1 MGLEDIFRA
10 LEEQADKD
18 SEAVL
23 VEARA
28 HADALLE
35 EAEAAASR
43 ARDAHLA
50 EAERAALSRSAQDL
64 NSVRLEARKQLASIK
79 ERAVREVFDDALSE
93 LSRIRSGA
101 DYPRAFAV
109 LADEALAGAEGDFEV
124 LVDPADADLART
136 VLAERGVSAP
146 VRPDLSAAG
155 GLVIAFDGGRVM
167 RRNTLDDRLDKLR
180 GLAQAEVAEILFT

>member
-10 LEEQADKD
+10 LEEQAERD
-18 SEAVL
+18 SAAVL

-35 EAEAAASR
+35 EAEAAAGR
-43 ARDAHLA
+43 AREAHLA

-64 NSVRLEARKQLASIK
+64 NSVRLEARKQLASVK
-79 ERAVREVFDDALSE
+79 ERAVREVFDDALGE

-101 DYPRAFAV
+101 DYPRAFAA

-124 LVDPADADLART
+124 LVDPADADLVRT

-146 VRPDLSAAG
+146 VRPDLSTAG
-155 GLVIAFDGGRVM
+155 GLVVAFDGGRVM